1 MVRVKTAVQSEFKG
15 IFFDYG
21 GVIEDLMINEDTVRK
36 GISAIQGILERR
48 GVVIK
53 TGALAKMVKS
63 GHEAYE
69 KWYGKNGYRELPNGE
84 IWSAFLL
91 KEICAGAGGADTP
104 ASGCDGESTKSLISA
119 IGEELGSVYEYY
131 LFKRRVARDLKSVL
145 MTLFYSGFVLSV
157 VSNTMSST
165 LIPERLKK
173 FGIDSFFRAVVLS
186 VDLGVRKPDPG
197 IFYAAL
203 ARTGLGAD
211 RCMYVG
217 DTLSRDIE
225 GSKAAGFRSSVLMT
239 SGITKMKDRDF
250 RSGTEPD
257 HRISTLSEL
266 FPLL

>member
-1 MVRVKTAVQSEFKG
+1 MVRVKTAVQSAFKG

-53 TGALAKMVKS
+53 TGVLAKMVKS

-69 KWYGKNGYRELPNGE
+69 KWYGNNAYRELPSGE

-91 KEICAGAGGADTP
+91 KEICADTP

-131 LFKRRVARDLKSVL
+131 LFKRRVARDLKAVL

-203 ARTGLGAD
+203 ARTGLRAD

-239 SGITKMKDRDF
+239 SGITNMKDRDY